1 MFKKLFN
8 YFRSKWKEAERDVI
22 RKELKKKLRT
32 PEQIEALQEKAR
44 KAMEEKIKV
53 EKYQDTQGTSV
64 AEQIQQ
70 RIQKKKNATQ
80 NIVKDTKSIYKEK

>member
-32 PEQIEALQEKAR
+32 PEQIEALQDKAR

-53 EKYQDTQGTSV
+53 EKYQDAHGTSV

-80 NIVKDTKSIYKEK
+80 SIVKDTKSIYKEK